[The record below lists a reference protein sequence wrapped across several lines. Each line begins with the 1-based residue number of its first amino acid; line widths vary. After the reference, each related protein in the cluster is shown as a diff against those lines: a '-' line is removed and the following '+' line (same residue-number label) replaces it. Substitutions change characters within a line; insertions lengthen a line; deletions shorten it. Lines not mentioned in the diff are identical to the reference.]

1 MARFCPLFSGSSG
14 NCTYIGSSSGG
25 VLVDVG
31 VSARRIELA
40 LWDRGIDPRSIGAVF
55 ITHEHSDHISG
66 LRVLCKK
73 YGYRVYASAGTLGA
87 LIDANTLDVYGVP
100 DTMPEQGVEVADMLV
115 TAFRTSHDSRESM
128 GYRIHL
134 PDDRRVAVATDTGLI
149 TDDTR
154 QALTGCDLVLLE
166 SNHDVHMLENGPY
179 PYYLKR
185 RILASTGH
193 LSNEACAR
201 ELPALAER
209 GTARFFLGHL
219 SKENNLPQ
227 LAYETSRLSLT
238 EAGLREGID
247 YTLTVAPR
255 DSTAEMTVF

>member
-1 MARFCPLFSGSSG
+1 MGK
-14 NCTYIGSSSGG
+14 G
-25 VLVDVG
+25 V
-31 VSARRIELA
+31 
-40 LWDRGIDPRSIGAVF
+40 
-55 ITHEHSDHISG
+55 
-66 LRVLCKK
+66 
-73 YGYRVYASAGTLGA
+73 GA

-134 PDDRRVAVATDTGLI
+134 PDDRRVAVATDTRLL

-185 RILASTGH
+185 RILSKQGH
-193 LSNEACAR
+193 LSNEACAG
-201 ELPALAER
+201 ELPAFAQSGTTRFVLA
-209 GTARFFLGHL
+209 HL
-219 SKENNLPQ
+219 SQENNIPE
-227 LAYETSRLSLT
+227 LAYQTALCSLQ
-238 EAGLREGID
+238 ACGMKQGLDFE
-247 YTLTVAPR
+247 LMVAPR
-255 DSTAEMTVF
+255 ENIGGHTILF

>member
-25 VLVDVG
+25 VLVDAG

-40 LWDRGIDPRSIGAVF
+40 LWDRGIDPHSIGAVF
-55 ITHEHSDHISG
+55 ITHEHGDHISG
-66 LRVLCKK
+66 LRILCKK
-73 YGYRVYASAGTLGA
+73 YGYRVFASAGTLSA
-87 LIDANTLDVYGVP
+87 LMDSNALDGYGFP
-100 DTMPEQGVEVADMLV
+100 EAMPEQGVEVADMLV
-115 TAFRTSHDSRESM
+115 SAFPTSHDSRESS
-128 GYRIHL
+128 GYRLQL
-134 PDDRRVAVATDTGLI
+134 PDGRQVAVATDTGVVTEEI
-149 TDDTR
+149 R

-166 SNHDVHMLENGPY
+166 SNHDIHMLENGPY
-179 PYYLKR
+179 PYHLKR
-185 RILASTGH
+185 RILAGTGH

-201 ELPALAER
+201 ELPALAAG

-227 LAYETSRLSLT
+227 LAYETARLALT

-247 YTLTVAPR
+247 YTLQVAPR
-255 DSTAEMTVF
+255 DATAKMTVF